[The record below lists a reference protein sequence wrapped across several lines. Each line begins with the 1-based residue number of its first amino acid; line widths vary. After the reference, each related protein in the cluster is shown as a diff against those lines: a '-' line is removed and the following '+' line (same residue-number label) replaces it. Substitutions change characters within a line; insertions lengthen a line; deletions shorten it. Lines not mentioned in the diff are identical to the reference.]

1 MKKDLSY
8 YMKLDYPFTL
18 SKDSDD
24 EKVYFVA
31 EITDLP
37 GCGAQGETIEKAL
50 KSLEEA
56 KKLWI
61 EVSLE
66 KGLEIPEPVSEVDF
80 SGKYLLRIPPKL
92 HMLLTQSAKK
102 EGLSL
107 NQYLRKTLEEALSI
121 ENILERMET
130 IERELKQIRE
140 KIEGSVVTYVTTSGE
155 ETYQSAWKGSS
166 SPGNSFGG
174 LADAAGMI
182 EMLKNT

>member
-8 YMKLDYPFTL
+8 YLSLDYPFTL
-18 SKDSDD
+18 SKDSDN
-24 EKVYFVA
+24 EKVYFIA
-31 EITDLP
+31 DIPDLP

-66 KGLEIPEPVSEVDF
+66 KGLEIPEPVSEDDF

-107 NQYLRKTLEEALSI
+107 NQYMRKTLEEAVSI

-130 IERELKQIRE
+130 IEREVRQIRE
-140 KIEGSVVTYVTTSGE
+140 RIEGYAVTVVTTSGE
-155 ETYQSAWKGSS
+155 AAFQSGWTVMD
-166 SPGNSFGG
+166 SP
-174 LADAAGMI
+174 
-182 EMLKNT
+182 